1 MLFGRWFAL
10 ARSAQFL
17 STYHTYGDY
26 QYGRLTGYL
35 TVNILVFFLFEV

>member
-1 MLFGRWFAL
+1 MSFGGWFAL

-17 STYHTYGDY
+17 STYHTYGGSQD
-26 QYGRLTGYL
+26 GRLTGYL